1 MNFTDQ
7 NMLSFIELFTTP
19 HQISTDVSFLCDQKT
34 EKVPLGLYLLVQ
46 LFKILLCS
54 ICTGTIFD
62 QMRVHF
68 NTLFN
73 TIACLIEKKVP
84 SLEDLKTYLH
94 MYCDELRLQV
104 EYAESFEGIMLIIK
118 DKDTII
124 DINCL
129 QTVVDHYNI
138 EGAKDHITAYQQ
150 KIDKFC
156 QEIRLNVC
164 CNESFKSANSSLLKC
179 ETVEFVLE
187 WAGDN
192 HSLND
197 IKVLLQ
203 KAFQDMANRVQV
215 QYIKEGNSI
224 ILTCYAPRHIMD
236 ILLIKAE
243 KNLDLLR
250 RFGLI
255 KLTIGYHIA
264 YDVNAR
270 NKVRDE

>member
-1 MNFTDQ
+1 MQTD
-7 NMLSFIELFTTP
+7 
-19 HQISTDVSFLCDQKT
+19 
-34 EKVPLGLYLLVQ
+34 
-46 LFKILLCS
+46 
-54 ICTGTIFD
+54 
-62 QMRVHF
+62 F

-73 TIACLIEKKVP
+73 AIERLIEKKVP

-94 MYCDELRLQV
+94 ICYDELRLQV

-138 EGAKDHITAYQQ
+138 EEAKDHITAYQK
-150 KIDKFC
+150 KIEKFC
-156 QEIRLNVC
+156 EEITLTIC
-164 CNESFKSANSSLLKC
+164 CNESFKLTNSSLLKC

-187 WAGDN
+187 WNGDEYF
-192 HSLND
+192 LND

-215 QYIKEGNSI
+215 RYIKEDNFI
-224 ILTCYAPRHIMD
+224 IVTCYAPRHIMD
-236 ILLIKAE
+236 VLLMEAK

-250 RFGLI
+250 GIRLMKF
-255 KLTIGYHIA
+255 TIGYHTIMDEGTRDKVS
-264 YDVNAR
+264 DV
-270 NKVRDE
+270 